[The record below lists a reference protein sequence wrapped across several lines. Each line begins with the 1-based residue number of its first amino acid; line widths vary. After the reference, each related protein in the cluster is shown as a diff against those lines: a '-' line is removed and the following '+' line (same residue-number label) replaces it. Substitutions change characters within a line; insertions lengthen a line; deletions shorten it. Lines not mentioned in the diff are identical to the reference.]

1 MTFSDAHPFPA
12 DAIWQALVTGTRYY
26 IALLDLSGTV
36 RYASWASGGDQPSS
50 GVGQSVADL
59 MPDAAP
65 AIMEAIRAATET
77 ADDVERDIPLPIDN
91 VSRWF
96 RASISAIREPSG
108 APTGVLVIG
117 HDVTKTK
124 QSAVELR
131 MSVNA
136 LHRLLEAREQLS
148 ADMHDGILQSLYG
161 LGLRLSAARATLA
174 TDASATG
181 LHLDQAVAQVS
192 DAMAEVRRVIRDEGG
207 PGSMGIQWNETLAG
221 VLRGLELVDG
231 PALSIDIPPQV
242 ADRIPEQHRRAVVY
256 FAREG
261 VSNAMRHSNASRVAV
276 RLDENPDG
284 LCLEIEDDGQG
295 IPAKR
300 SADGFGL
307 LNMTRRAAQMGA
319 RLTLNTAP
327 GEGTRVRL
335 DLPIHGAKP

>member
-1 MTFSDAHPFPA
+1 MPFPT
-12 DAIWQALVTGTRYY
+12 DALCRALVTGTNYHV
-26 IALLDLSGTV
+26 ALLDLTGTV
-36 RYASWASGGDQPSS
+36 RYVSWAADGDGAAA
-50 GVGQSVADL
+50 GVGQSVTEL
-59 MPDAAP
+59 MPEVAP
-65 AIMEAIRAATET
+65 AAMDAIRAATE
-77 ADDVERDIPLPIDN
+77 ASGSVEQDVPLAIKG

-96 RASISAIREPSG
+96 RASVSAIRGPSG
-108 APTGVLVIG
+108 APDGVLVIA

-174 TDASATG
+174 TDPTATG

-192 DAMAEVRRVIRDEGG
+192 DAMAEVRRVIRDESG
-207 PGSMGIQWNETLAG
+207 PGAMGVQWNETLAG
-221 VLRGLELVDG
+221 VLRGLEPVDG

-242 ADRIPEQHRRAVVY
+242 ADRIPERHRREVVY

-261 VSNAMRHSNASRVAV
+261 VSNAMRHSTASRVSV
-276 RLDENPDG
+276 RLFPDTDG
-284 LCLEIEDDGQG
+284 LCLEIEDDGRG

-300 SADGFGL
+300 STDGFGL

-319 RLTLNTAP
+319 KLTFKTAP

-335 DLPIHGAKP
+335 DLPIQGAKP